1 MNDSINSKSEIENFL
16 LEIIGTKEYLSIEYL
31 IFSIRK
37 LYLDYLS
44 TLRLKNFEVPHYLE
58 NLVKCVDRKFE
69 EKGILAD
76 DILKYML
83 ENDING
89 WVHYYTYAFLTPIS
103 NIESEEKVQC
113 DRQLFML
120 VLTAYI
126 LDSFRNRTVDIRQ
139 IISGEQ
145 TNYETNQYG
154 LSIINEVVFKRDY
167 FIFDNKAYLYNIL
180 TDTNVINFTDD
191 IPGFAKIITEQ
202 ISTGNI
208 LMRLDERLALPI
220 EQAISYSTLNF
231 EKFRGPQFHFDDKIK
246 NVKTVIVHINKE
258 SSNKLIMVIKR
269 GYDSNCSEPFFHIEL
284 ETLPY
289 AGLNTKGTHRITTFL
304 HGMYYPKDDC
314 FTHIDYTKNQYSMD
328 NYIKKYEESDA
339 DVPIDFYAEKD
350 LHYKI
355 WCIENG
361 KYSREVWYNLMIVSL
376 PKEYQ
381 VMLDEILA

>member
-1 MNDSINSKSEIENFL
+1 
-16 LEIIGTKEYLSIEYL
+16 
-31 IFSIRK
+31 
-37 LYLDYLS
+37 
-44 TLRLKNFEVPHYLE
+44 
-58 NLVKCVDRKFE
+58 
-69 EKGILAD
+69 
-76 DILKYML
+76 
-83 ENDING
+83 
-89 WVHYYTYAFLTPIS
+89 
-103 NIESEEKVQC
+103 
-113 DRQLFML
+113 ML

-126 LDSFRNRTVDIRQ
+126 LDSFRNRTVDIRH
-139 IISGEQ
+139 IISDEQ

-154 LSIINEVVFKRDY
+154 LTIVNEVVFKRDY

-208 LMRLDERLALPI
+208 LLRLDERLALPI
-220 EQAISYSTLNF
+220 EQAVSYSTLNF

-258 SSNKLIMVIKR
+258 SSNKLLMVIKR
-269 GYDSNCSEPFFHIEL
+269 GYDSNCSEPFFHVEL